1 MANKPLSGGRLRI
14 PPHLPASRPP
24 AKSCGMQDKHDRGKR
39 GYHHGNLRE
48 ALLFAAIGLIAD
60 KGLQGFTF
68 ADAARAAGVSPA
80 APYRHFAD
88 RDALLSE
95 VAQYGFE
102 RFADRLEA
110 AWNRGQPSPFAAL
123 EAVGQAYLAFA
134 RQERPLFAA
143 MFQTGLPDQPALRA
157 SADRAFGALQTAC
170 QGLAETLPP
179 AKRPPVRMMSY
190 HIWALSHGIVELF
203 GEKSPRRAPIEAAEL
218 LESGMLVYL
227 RGLGLI
233 PKD

>member
-1 MANKPLSGGRLRI
+1 
-14 PPHLPASRPP
+14 
-24 AKSCGMQDKHDRGKR
+24 MQDKHDRGKR

-95 VAQYGFE
+95 VARYGFE
-102 RFADRLEA
+102 RFSDLLEA
-110 AWNRGQPSPFAAL
+110 AWDLGQPSPYASL
-123 EAVGQAYLAFA
+123 EAVGQAYLKFA
-134 RQERPLFAA
+134 REERPLFQA
-143 MFQTGLPDQPALRA
+143 MFQISPPEDPFLRA
-157 SADRAFGALQTAC
+157 AADHAFGVLERAC
-170 QGLAETLPP
+170 RALAETLPP
-179 AKRPPVRMMSY
+179 AQRPPVQMMSY
-190 HIWALSHGIVELF
+190 HIWALSHGVAELF
-203 GEKSPRRAPIEAAEL
+203 GNRPTRRAPIDANEL

-233 PKD
+233 PEK

>member
-1 MANKPLSGGRLRI
+1 MDQKR
-14 PPHLPASRPP
+14 
-24 AKSCGMQDKHDRGKR
+24 DRGKR

-88 RDALLSE
+88 RDALLAE
-95 VAQYGFE
+95 IARYGFE
-102 RFADRLEA
+102 RFADQLEA
-110 AWNRGQPSPFAAL
+110 AWDRGQPSPFAAL
-123 EAVGQAYLAFA
+123 EAVGQAYLTFA
-134 RQERPLFAA
+134 REERPLFSA
-143 MFQTGLPDQPALRA
+143 MFQAGLPDEPGLRA
-157 SADRAFGALQTAC
+157 SGDRAFAVLQSAC
-170 QGLAETLPP
+170 QALAETLPA

-190 HIWALSHGIVELF
+190 HVWALSHGVVELF
-203 GEKSPRRAPIEAAEL
+203 NDPTSRRAPMEASEL
-218 LESGMLVYL
+218 LESGILIYL

-233 PKD
+233 PDL